1 MWDTSALATAL
12 LPAYSSPVDD
22 LLPDTSPPP
31 SGPAYQV
38 LARKYRPSTFEDM
51 IGQEAMVRTLT
62 NAFATGRIAHAFM
75 LTGVRGIGKTTTA
88 RLLARALNYEAPTP
102 DGHDGPS
109 TDLTPPGVHCEAIIN
124 GNHMDVQELN
134 AADHTQVDKMRAL
147 IESAQ
152 YRPATARYKIYIM
165 DEVHMLSSSAFN
177 ALLKLLEEPPEHVKF
192 VLATT
197 ELRKVPVTILSR
209 CQRFDLRRVDRDVMQ
224 AHLAKIAMSE
234 SIGVSDDGMALIARA
249 AEGSVRDGLSLLD
262 QTLVQATDG
271 ETITAPQVRD
281 MLGLADRSRVL
292 DLFEAIVAGDAP
304 RAMQGVREQ
313 YIDGAAPD
321 ILIRD
326 LLEMCHEVSRAKVL
340 GDDAT
345 FDAGND
351 ASTRFKALGDALSQ
365 GQVTRLWQM
374 LLKAHDTVRE
384 APVPVTAAEMAV
396 LGLAQASDMP
406 APEIAATIIAEMR
419 SGNFSWPNAS
429 EKLAAAGVP
438 VKGIPVK
445 GAPILDESAPTATP
459 TPAIPAPDPAPVM
472 PTPVMP
478 TPVKATLTFESL
490 EDLVAALDDQ
500 SQPDLIFD
508 IERFVRI
515 STFKPGY
522 VKYAREPAT
531 PPDLPARMIRTLRD
545 LTGELWIVDDTAKEG
560 AEPIGVR
567 ERREAEETDARIR
580 EHPAFDHPLLRDRA
594 DFIEVIDTAPISG
607 LDVTSED

>member
-1 MWDTSALATAL
+1 MA
-12 LPAYSSPVDD
+12 D
-22 LLPDTSPPP
+22 LLPDTPADTP
-31 SGPAYQV
+31 SDAPAHQAPYQV
-38 LARKYRPSTFEDM
+38 LARNYRPSTFEDM

-88 RLLARALNYEAPTP
+88 RLLARALNYESGDHP
-102 DGHDGPS
+102 GPS
-109 TDLTPPGVHCEAIIN
+109 TDLTPPGIHCEAIIN
-124 GNHMDVQELN
+124 GSHMDVQELN

-224 AHLAKIAMSE
+224 AHLARIADAE
-234 SIGVSDDGMALIARA
+234 GIDVAPDGMALIARA

-281 MLGLADRSRVL
+281 MLGLADGSRVL

-304 RAMQGVREQ
+304 RAMEGVRDQ
-313 YIDGAAPD
+313 YNDGAAPD

-326 LLEMCHEVSRAKVL
+326 LLEMVHEVSRAKVL
-340 GDDAT
+340 GEAAT
-345 FDAGND
+345 FEAGND
-351 ASTRFKALGDALSQ
+351 AANRFKVLGDKLSQ
-365 GQVTRLWQM
+365 GQISRLWQM

-396 LGLAQASDMP
+396 LGLAQAADMP

-429 EKLAAAGVP
+429 EKLREQGISVAGAS
-438 VKGIPVK
+438 I
-445 GAPILDESAPTATP
+445 A
-459 TPAIPAPDPAPVM
+459 PAPAPPADPAPVM
-472 PTPVMP
+472 PTSVKSVP
-478 TPVKATLTFESL
+478 TLDSL
-490 EDLVAALDDQ
+490 EDFVAALDEKA
-500 SQPDLIFD
+500 QPDLIFD
-508 IERFVRI
+508 IERFVRVA
-515 STFKPGY
+515 SFKPGHI
-522 VKYAREPAT
+522 KYAREPGT

-545 LTGELWIVDDTAKEG
+545 LTGDLWVVDDTAKEG

-567 ERREAEETDARIR
+567 TRREAEERDARIR

-594 DFIEVIDTAPISG
+594 DFIEVLDTTPISEG
-607 LDVTSED
+607 TTEEPDI